1 MKGANIMQGVKLSE
15 IVESLK
21 LNIVHKSTNF
31 YDIVIKNSEVN
42 RPGLQLS
49 GFIKEYPYKRIQI
62 IGSAETAYLRELD
75 EDVRYERLS
84 KVLSKEIPCL
94 IFAHGTEVPE
104 VVKELAE
111 KYDNTILTT
120 EKPTTAFISKLSQE
134 LEYEFSE
141 EITMHACLMEIYG
154 MGVLLT
160 GKSSVGKS
168 ETTLDLVIRGHRL
181 VADDVV
187 EVKKLE
193 EGLRGQSPANIRHF
207 LEIRGLGILDIQR
220 LYGVGAVKTF
230 TYIDL
235 VVELEQWDSE
245 KEYDRI
251 GLDEEYIEIL
261 GKKVERITIPVKPGR
276 NIAMIVEVAVRNR
289 RQKSLGYNAAVE
301 LNKRLIADMTEKS
314 KS

>member
-1 MKGANIMQGVKLSE
+1 MQGVKLSE
-15 IVESLK
+15 IIESLN
-21 LNIVHKSTNF
+21 LDIVHKSTKFN
-31 YDIVIKNSEVN
+31 DTIIRNSEVN

-49 GFIKEYPYKRIQI
+49 GFLKEYPYKRIQI
-62 IGSAETAYLRELD
+62 IGSAETAYLKELN
-75 EDVRYERLS
+75 EATRYDRL
-84 KVLSKEIPCL
+84 KGVLSEDIPCL
-94 IFAHGTEVPE
+94 IFTHDTDVPKF
-104 VVKELAE
+104 VKDLSIQF
-111 KYDNTILTT
+111 DRTILTT
-120 EKPTTAFISKLSQE
+120 DRPTTAFISKLSQE
-134 LEYEFSE
+134 LEYQFSE
-141 EITMHACLMEIYG
+141 ESTMHACLMEIYG
-154 MGVLLT
+154 MGVLIT

-235 VVELEQWDSE
+235 VIELEQWDAE

-251 GLDEEYIEIL
+251 GLDEEYTDIL
-261 GKKVERITIPVKPGR
+261 GQKVERITIPVKPGR

-301 LNKRLIADMTEKS
+301 LNKRLIADMTNES
-314 KS
+314 NI

>member
-1 MKGANIMQGVKLSE
+1 MQGVKLSE
-15 IVESLK
+15 IVESLN

-75 EDVRYERLS
+75 EDIRYERLS

-94 IFAHGTEVPE
+94 IFAHETEVPE

-120 EKPTTAFISKLSQE
+120 ERPTTAFISKLSQE

-187 EVKKLE
+187 EVKNLE

-261 GKKVERITIPVKPGR
+261 GRKVERITIPVKPGR

-314 KS
+314 KSWQNTEN